1 MLNALCTD
9 CKTPCA
15 KNPHTGHCFRGVG
28 ESLKLIVETD
38 KVPLTVFIPY
48 LKPAA
53 GAFMHTGRS
62 CCGLASLQPSSAPA
76 SVHLK
81 GCRKC
86 FGEKQTCLTL
96 QPNWQGF
103 SAGATAMLLHP
114 YLAHLCCCWPLTPC
128 RPPNPSNH
136 KPNTFTFIETNQSSG
151 DILMSGGWCFLPL
164 PCPAEVWPYLL
175 CLLQSRSWHLWPPRL
190 CSL

>member
-1 MLNALCTD
+1 MSHVPKEGDTCAPQGTALWVWRGQVCPEIIQLPISAVLNALCTD

-38 KVPLTVFIPY
+38 KVPLTVFIPC

-81 GCRKC
+81 SCRKC

-114 YLAHLCCCWPLTPC
+114 HLAHVCCFWPLTPC
-128 RPPNPSNH
+128 RPPNPLICLAAPSLTHNMSLDGVG
-136 KPNTFTFIETNQSSG
+136 TAET
-151 DILMSGGWCFLPL
+151 
-164 PCPAEVWPYLL
+164 
-175 CLLQSRSWHLWPPRL
+175 
-190 CSL
+190 